1 MKNLKIIIAIAVVLI
16 FCSCKFNVAVL
27 KSSED
32 IIKMKNELKVIKSIR
47 RAMKYDSLI
56 IKERDG
62 TIKVLACDSV
72 WGIKYMDGTVY
83 RNFEDQYFL
92 LRQNSDIV
100 IYSQSHGGY
109 KSSTTSYYFSK
120 ELNSKIYPLK
130 QKTIERE
137 FANDTCFLNKLDREI
152 KWYQDFTTYDR
163 RQKTYLIVKL
173 LKECKK

>member
-1 MKNLKIIIAIAVVLI
+1 MKIIKVFILWLL
-16 FCSCKFNVAVL
+16 FTSCKFNVALL
-27 KSSED
+27 KNSRD
-32 IIKMKNELKVIKSIR
+32 LNKMKTELRVVKSIR
-47 RAMKYDSLI
+47 RSVKYDSLI
-56 IKERDG
+56 IKESNG
-62 TIKVLACDSV
+62 TVKILACDSV
-72 WGIKYMDGTVY
+72 WGIKYNDGTVY

-130 QKTIERE
+130 QKAIRRE
-137 FANDTCFLNKLDREI
+137 FANDTCFLNKLDKEV

-163 RQKTYLIVKL
+163 KQKTYLIVKL
-173 LKECKK
+173 FKECK